1 MRLPAVVASLLAVI
15 FVAGCASTVS
25 PLYLK
30 TDAVTDPAIVG
41 TWISTD
47 KDPGTV
53 RIEAMN
59 DGSYQVTIRDD
70 QTGDNSVY
78 QTHLIKLGS
87 TSFADLLLTTSHLSG
102 QDVQLPWGA
111 VSLHQIVKYQ
121 VAGDDLS
128 ISVIDDNALQKS
140 AKQPGF
146 PLQFRGTQ
154 VGTGSGVA
162 GDTVIISST
171 EDLRRYLSAH
181 PAEIFGE
188 ASHFKRQH

>member
-53 RIEAMN
+53 RIEAMK
-59 DGSYQVTIRDD
+59 DGSYQVSVRDD
-70 QTGDNSVY
+70 KSGDNSVY

-121 VAGDDLS
+121 VAGDDLTLS
-128 ISVIDDNALQKS
+128 LIGNDALRNS
-140 AKQPGF
+140 ARQPGF
-146 PLQFRGTQ
+146 PLRFQDTKEN
-154 VGTGSGVA
+154 
-162 GDTVIISST
+162 GDLVILSST
-171 EDLRRYLSAH
+171 DELRRYFSSH
-181 PAEIFGE
+181 PAGIFGD
-188 ASHFKRQH
+188 AGHFKRQH